1 MKHLPQHSELSKYID
16 HYWVIDSAEDLF
28 QSSRVVYDYPGIRP
42 EIILMLKGKLD
53 FRYLGITG
61 ETNKHLLASHIDEEF
76 LFDAK
81 HLDRFIVIQFKPR
94 SLSALLPFI
103 NISPKDLIRKSV
115 CDAEEV
121 FGDSINTLAD
131 HLKEVSEDQMSDILD
146 DWFLERMDKESTGF
160 VTEIFNEVEQN
171 KNTSFDS
178 SRSLQAMKDIT
189 RYSYSTLERYFK
201 KETGMTPK
209 KYQTLGRYKA
219 AVEEI
224 YDTQNDDWTHY
235 VAKYGYFDQ
244 SHFIKE
250 VKRYANFTPAQLLR
264 TPGLRTFRP
273 L

>member
-1 MKHLPQHSELSKYID
+1 MKYLPQHSELSKYID

-28 QSSRVVYDYPGIRP
+28 QSSRVVYDYPGIKP
-42 EIILMLKGKLD
+42 ELILMLEGKLHY
-53 FRYLGITG
+53 RYLGISG
-61 ETNKHLLASHIDEEF
+61 ETSKHLLASHIDEEF

-81 HLDRFIVIQFKPR
+81 ELDRFVIIQFKPR

-103 NISPKDLIRKSV
+103 SVSPKDLIKQSV
-115 CDAEEV
+115 CDAEDV
-121 FGDSINTLAD
+121 FGNSVNILAH
-131 HLKEVSEDQMSDILD
+131 HLDQVSEEEMLPILD
-146 DWFLERMDKESTGF
+146 NWFLNRMDKASTGF

-171 KNTSFDS
+171 KTATFDA

-224 YDTQNDDWTHY
+224 YDTQNNDWTHY

-250 VKRYANFTPAQLLR
+250 VKRYTHFTPAQLLR

-273 L
+273 A

>member
-1 MKHLPQHSELSKYID
+1 M
-16 HYWVIDSAEDLF
+16 
-28 QSSRVVYDYPGIRP
+28 VYDYPGIRS
-42 EIILMLKGKLD
+42 EIILMFDGTLHYE
-53 FRYLGITG
+53 YLGKKC
-61 ETNKHLLASHIDEEF
+61 ETNKHMMASHIEGGF

-81 HLDRFIVIQFKPR
+81 HLDRFVVIQFKPR

-103 NISPKDLIRKSV
+103 QIAPKELIRKSV

-121 FGDSINTLAD
+121 FGNRVNVLAD
-131 HLKEVSEDQMSDILD
+131 HLKKVPEDRIADILD
-146 DWFLERMDKESTGF
+146 DWFLRRMDQQSVGF
-160 VTEIFNEVEQN
+160 VTEIFNEVEQS
-171 KNTSFDS
+171 KQTSFDA
-178 SRSLQAMKDIT
+178 SRSLQAMRDIT

-224 YDTQNDDWTHY
+224 YDTQNNDWTHY

-250 VKRYANFTPAQLLR
+250 VKRYTNVTPAQLLKYS
-264 TPGLRTFRP
+264 LLCHVCFFDFFFRKQKKYYIVC
-273 L
+273 LFHQLGR